1 MRSQETNRPA
11 LPLPLRI
18 FYRVEDGALLLLVS
32 MLVLLCCSQIAA
44 RNLGI
49 DGLVWTE
56 NAIRM
61 NVLWLAMFGALRA
74 SREQN
79 HIRID
84 LLSHHAS
91 AATRKVAHFLSSL
104 GCSILCGIAGWYSYR
119 FVASEYGEGATAFL
133 NIPVWLCEAIIPFA
147 LVLMAVRF
155 LTHSLT
161 PPDRC

>member
-1 MRSQETNRPA
+1 MSSQETNRPA

-91 AATRKVAHFLSSL
+91 PGA
-104 GCSILCGIAGWYSYR
+104 
-119 FVASEYGEGATAFL
+119 EEG
-133 NIPVWLCEAIIPFA
+133 NGDSDGDEQPR
-147 LVLMAVRF
+147 VL
-155 LTHSLT
+155 H
-161 PPDRC
+161 